1 VLNPVYLLD
10 LAAQHARW
18 ASTRQ
23 ATITGNIANANT
35 TGYTALDVEPFSA
48 VLDGA
53 GSLQLAVTA
62 PGHLGATGGPAGE
75 EGGLAVQDSGA
86 PVSLD
91 QELVKADETD
101 RGFSLDTTIMRA
113 FQRMMLAAV
122 RSGA

>member
-1 VLNPVYLLD
+1 VVSPIYVLD

-35 TGYTALDVEPFSA
+35 GGYTALDVDPFAAS
-48 VLDGA
+48 LDAA
-53 GSLQLAVTA
+53 GSLKLAVTA
-62 PGHLGATGGPAGE
+62 PGHLGGEADAGAAA
-75 EGGLAVQDSGA
+75 LAVKDSGA
-86 PVSLD
+86 PVALD
-91 QELVKADETD
+91 RELVKADETD
-101 RGFSLDTTIMRA
+101 RSFSLDTTIMRA